1 MARTR
6 ATLAQVA
13 ARAGVS
19 VSTASLAFSG
29 SGPVSEATRHKVLV
43 AAEEL
48 EYAGPDPR
56 GRSLRQGRSGI
67 IGVIME
73 ERVLAAFRDPL
84 RIAVLDGIAQ
94 ETSAQGRGLLL
105 LSDVGASADAIG
117 TATMDAAILFAFSH
131 RSDRTV
137 EMLRR
142 RALPVVAVGGP
153 DLGLLTVSIDDEA
166 ASVTAA
172 RHLAELGHREVAI
185 VALPLVNAD
194 DADDA
199 DDAED
204 TDGRGTTFRRSAPDR
219 TTESGPSIEFRGP
232 LTAAAE
238 RAGKVTVTLDRLRG
252 VRSIYPAA
260 PGLIAAGSSVEEG
273 MIAGHALLA
282 DRATRPTAVIAQ
294 SDLLAAGVIRAA
306 AELGLSVPGDLSVI
320 GFDGIALD
328 RIISQDLTTMVQ
340 PAADEGRVAGRAV
353 LDLLDGGSP
362 GSVRFSCTFHRGAT
376 TAPPPPWA
384 QRVDGRP
391 RQTP

>member
-19 VSTASLAFSG
+19 VSTASLAYSG
-29 SGPVSEATRHKVLV
+29 SGPVSDATRDRVLA

-48 EYAGPDPR
+48 HYAGPDPR

-94 ETSAQGRGLLL
+94 EASAQGQGLLL

-137 EMLRR
+137 DLLRR
-142 RALPVVAVGGP
+142 RALPLVAVGGP
-153 DLGLLTVSIDDEA
+153 DLGLLSISIDDEA
-166 ASVTAA
+166 ASATAA
-172 RHLAELGHREVAI
+172 RHLAGLGHRHVAV
-185 VALPLVNAD
+185 VALPLVNLD
-194 DADDA
+194 DRDP
-199 DDAED
+199 
-204 TDGRGTTFRRSAPDR
+204 GRQRPSASDREPGSDLERASGPDR
-219 TTESGPSIEFRGP
+219 AVGARGD
-232 LTAAAE
+232 LTE
-238 RAGKVTVTLDRLRG
+238 RAVAAGTVTVTLDRLRG
-252 VRSIYPAA
+252 VRSVFPRAA
-260 PGLIAAGSSVEEG
+260 GRVAAGSSVEEG
-273 MIAGHALLA
+273 MAAGHALLA
-282 DRATRPTAVIAQ
+282 DPAGRPTAVVAQ

-306 AELGLSVPGDLSVI
+306 TDLGLSVPGDLSVI

-328 RIISQDLTTMVQ
+328 RVIPQDLTTMVQ
-340 PAADEGRVAGRAV
+340 PAADEGRAAGRAV
-353 LDLLDGGSP
+353 LDLLEGGTP
-362 GSVRFSCTFHRGAT
+362 DSVSFSCRFHRGAT
-376 TAPPPPWA
+376 TAPP
-384 QRVDGRP
+384 R
-391 RQTP
+391 

>member
-29 SGPVSEATRHKVLV
+29 SGPVSDTTRDKVLA

-48 EYAGPDPR
+48 RYAGPDPR

-94 ETSAQGRGLLL
+94 EASAQGQGLLL

-137 EMLRR
+137 ELLRR

-153 DLGLLTVSIDDEA
+153 DLGLVTISIDDEA
-166 ASVTAA
+166 ASATAA
-172 RHLAELGHREVAI
+172 RHLAGLGHHDVAV
-185 VALPLVNAD
+185 VALPLENAD
-194 DADDA
+194 
-199 DDAED
+199 
-204 TDGRGTTFRRSAPDR
+204 APDPDPR
-219 TTESGPSIEFRGP
+219 PGHDPVIGRRGW
-232 LTAAAE
+232 LTDRAVAAG
-238 RAGKVTVTLDRLRG
+238 RVTVTLDRLRG
-252 VRSIYPAA
+252 VRSVFPRAA
-260 PGLIAAGSSVEEG
+260 GRVAAGSSVDEG

-282 DRATRPTAVIAQ
+282 DPAGRPTAVIAQ
-294 SDLLAAGVIRAA
+294 SDLLAAGVVRAA
-306 AELGLSVPGDLSVI
+306 AGLGLSVPGDLSVI

-328 RIISQDLTTMVQ
+328 GVIAQDLTTMVQ
-340 PAADEGRVAGRAV
+340 PAADEGRAAGRAV
-353 LDLLDGGSP
+353 LDLLEGGA
-362 GSVRFSCTFHRGAT
+362 GESVSFSCRFHRGAT
-376 TAPPPPWA
+376 TAA
-384 QRVDGRP
+384 RR
-391 RQTP
+391 

>member
-1 MARTR
+1 MARSR

-29 SGPVSEATRHKVLV
+29 SGPVSDATRDKVLE

-94 ETSAQGRGLLL
+94 ETSALGQGLLL
-105 LSDVGASADAIG
+105 LSDVGASAEAIG
-117 TATMDAAILFAFSH
+117 SATMDAAILFAFSH

-137 EMLRR
+137 ELLRR

-153 DLGLLTVSIDDEA
+153 DLGLLTISIDDEE
-166 ASVTAA
+166 ASATAA
-172 RHLAELGHREVAI
+172 RHLADLGHTDVAI
-185 VALPLVNAD
+185 VTLPLVNAD
-194 DADDA
+194 T
-199 DDAED
+199 D
-204 TDGRGTTFRRSAPDR
+204 TDTRGGTFRPSGSDR
-219 TTESGPSIEFRGP
+219 TAETGPSIGYRGP
-232 LTAAAE
+232 LTAEAE
-238 RAGKVTVTLDRLRG
+238 SAGTVTVTRDRLRG
-252 VRSIYPAA
+252 ARTIYPTAT
-260 PGLIAAGSSVEEG
+260 GRVAAGSSVEEG
-273 MIAGHALLA
+273 MVAGHALLA
-282 DRATRPTAVIAQ
+282 DPATRPTAVIAQ
-294 SDLLAAGVIRAA
+294 SDLLAAGVVRAA
-306 AELGLSVPGDLSVI
+306 SELGLSVPDDLSVI

-328 RIISQDLTTMVQ
+328 RIIAQDLTTMVQ
-340 PAADEGRVAGRAV
+340 PAADEGRAAGRAV

-362 GSVRFSCTFHRGAT
+362 GAVRFRCTFHRGAT
-376 TAPPPPWA
+376 TAPA
-384 QRVDGRP
+384 SRP
-391 RQTP
+391 VRTAWDHRLS

>member
-29 SGPVSEATRHKVLV
+29 SGPVSESTRHKVLA

-84 RIAVLDGIAQ
+84 RLAVLDGIAQ
-94 ETSAQGRGLLL
+94 ETSAQGQGLLL
-105 LSDVGASADAIG
+105 LSDIGASADAIG

-137 EMLRR
+137 ELLRR
-142 RALPVVAVGGP
+142 RAAPVVAVGGP
-153 DLGLLTVSIDDEA
+153 DLGLLTISIDDEA
-166 ASVTAA
+166 ASATAA
-172 RHLAELGHREVAI
+172 RHLADLGHTDVAI
-185 VALPLVNAD
+185 VALPLVNAEG
-194 DADDA
+194 A
-199 DDAED
+199 
-204 TDGRGTTFRRSAPDR
+204 DGRGSGIGPCAPDP
-219 TTESGPSIEFRGP
+219 TTETGPSIGFRGT
-232 LTAAAE
+232 LTVEAE
-238 RAGKVTVTLDRLRG
+238 SAGSVTVTLDRLRG
-252 VRSIYPAA
+252 ARAVYPGA
-260 PGLIAAGSSVEEG
+260 PGRVAAGSSVEEG

-282 DRATRPTAVIAQ
+282 DPAGRPTAVIAQ

-306 AELGLSVPGDLSVI
+306 SDLGLSVPGDLSVI
-320 GFDGIALD
+320 GFDGIVLD
-328 RIISQDLTTMVQ
+328 RIIPQDLTTMVQ
-340 PAADEGRVAGRAV
+340 PAADEGRAAGRAV
-353 LDLLDGGSP
+353 LELLDGGSP

-376 TAPPPPWA
+376 TSAP
-384 QRVDGRP
+384 R
-391 RQTP
+391 

>member
-1 MARTR
+1 MSRTR

-13 ARAGVS
+13 AHAGVS

-29 SGPVSEATRHKVLV
+29 AGPVSAPTRDRVLA

-94 ETSAQGRGLLL
+94 ETSAQGQGLLL
-105 LSDVGASADAIG
+105 LSDVGASAEAIG
-117 TATMDAAILFAFSH
+117 TATMDAAILFAFSS

-137 EMLRR
+137 ELLRR

-153 DLGLLTVSIDDEA
+153 DLGLPTIGIDDEA
-166 ASVTAA
+166 ASATAA
-172 RHLAELGHREVAI
+172 RHLADLGHRDVAI
-185 VALPLVNAD
+185 VALPLVNSD
-194 DADDA
+194 DPEPAA
-199 DDAED
+199 NRRRGFGSSEPVEAAE
-204 TDGRGTTFRRSAPDR
+204 TP
-219 TTESGPSIEFRGP
+219 PSMGVRGP

-238 RAGKVTVTLDRLRG
+238 FAGTVTVTLDRLRG
-252 VRSIYPAA
+252 ARAVYPTA
-260 PGLIAAGSSVEEG
+260 PGRVAGGSSVEEG
-273 MIAGHALLA
+273 MTAGHALLA
-282 DRATRPTAVIAQ
+282 DPTTRPTAVIAQ

-306 AELGLSVPGDLSVI
+306 SELGLSVPGDLSVI

-328 RIISQDLTTMVQ
+328 RVIPQDLTTLVQ
-340 PAADEGRVAGRAV
+340 PAADEGRAAGRAV
-353 LDLLDGGSP
+353 LDLLDGGAP

-376 TAPPPPWA
+376 TAPPPA
-384 QRVDGRP
+384 RGRTAATVGQGP
-391 RQTP
+391 NQ

>member
-1 MARTR
+1 MARSR

-29 SGPVSEATRHKVLV
+29 SGPVSDATRRKVLA

-48 EYAGPDPR
+48 QYAGPDPR

-84 RIAVLDGIAQ
+84 RLAVLDGIAQ

-137 EMLRR
+137 ELLRR

-153 DLGLLTVSIDDEA
+153 DPGLLTVSIDDET
-166 ASVTAA
+166 ASATAA
-172 RHLAELGHREVAI
+172 RHLADLGHTEVAI
-185 VALPLVNAD
+185 VALPLINAD
-194 DADDA
+194 ESD
-199 DDAED
+199 E
-204 TDGRGTTFRRSAPDR
+204 RGTVFRPSAAARPTKAGR
-219 TTESGPSIEFRGP
+219 AIGFRGS
-232 LTAAAE
+232 LTAE
-238 RAGKVTVTLDRLRG
+238 GESTGTVTVTLNRLRG
-252 VRSIYPAA
+252 VRSIYPSAA
-260 PGLIAAGSSVEEG
+260 GRVAAGSSVEEG

-282 DRATRPTAVIAQ
+282 DAATRPTAVIAQ

-306 AELGLSVPGDLSVI
+306 SELGLSVPDDLSVI
-320 GFDGIALD
+320 GFDGIVLD
-328 RIISQDLTTMVQ
+328 RIIPQDLTTMVQ
-340 PAADEGRVAGRAV
+340 PAADEGRAAGRAV

-362 GSVRFSCTFHRGAT
+362 SSASFSCTFHRGAT
-376 TAPPPPWA
+376 TAPP
-384 QRVDGRP
+384 R
-391 RQTP
+391 

>member
-29 SGPVSEATRHKVLV
+29 SGPVSESTRHKVLA

-84 RIAVLDGIAQ
+84 RLAVLDGIAQ
-94 ETSAQGRGLLL
+94 ETSAQGQGLLL

-137 EMLRR
+137 ELLRR
-142 RALPVVAVGGP
+142 RAAPVVAVGGP
-153 DLGLLTVSIDDEA
+153 DLGLLTISIDDEA
-166 ASVTAA
+166 ASATAA
-172 RHLAELGHREVAI
+172 RHLADLGHTDVAI

-194 DADDA
+194 GADGADD
-199 DDAED
+199 
-204 TDGRGTTFRRSAPDR
+204 RGATSGRSAPDR
-219 TTESGPSIEFRGP
+219 TTGSGPWIGKRGP
-232 LTAAAE
+232 LPAEAE
-238 RAGKVTVTLDRLRG
+238 RAGTVTVTLDRLRG
-252 VRSIYPAA
+252 VRSIFPQAA
-260 PGLIAAGSSVEEG
+260 GWAAAGSSVEEG
-273 MIAGHALLA
+273 MAAGQALLA
-282 DRATRPTAVIAQ
+282 DPAGRPTAVVAQ

-306 AELGLSVPGDLSVI
+306 TDLGLSVPGDLSVI

-328 RIISQDLTTMVQ
+328 RVIPQDLTTMVQ
-340 PAADEGRVAGRAV
+340 PAADEGRAAGRAV
-353 LDLLDGGSP
+353 LDLLDGGAPASI
-362 GSVRFSCTFHRGAT
+362 RFSCRFHRGAT
-376 TAPPPPWA
+376 TAPP
-384 QRVDGRP
+384 R
-391 RQTP
+391 

>member
-29 SGPVSEATRHKVLV
+29 SGPVSDATRRKVL
-43 AAEEL
+43 AAADEL

-73 ERVLAAFRDPL
+73 DRVLAAFRDPL

-94 ETSAQGRGLLL
+94 ETSAQGQGLLL

-137 EMLRR
+137 ELLRR

-166 ASVTAA
+166 ASATAA
-172 RHLAELGHREVAI
+172 RHLADLGHRDVAI

-194 DADDA
+194 DADDPGA
-199 DDAED
+199 
-204 TDGRGTTFRRSAPDR
+204 TSGPSAPDR
-219 TTESGPSIEFRGP
+219 TTGSGPSIGSRGP
-232 LTAAAE
+232 LLAQAE
-238 RAGKVTVTLDRLRG
+238 LAGTVTVTLDRLRG
-252 VRSIYPAA
+252 ARSVYPTAGGRVA
-260 PGLIAAGSSVEEG
+260 GGSSVDEG
-273 MIAGHALLA
+273 MVAGHALLA
-282 DRATRPTAVIAQ
+282 DPTDRPTAVLAQ

-306 AELGLSVPGDLSVI
+306 TELGLSVPGDLSVI

-328 RIISQDLTTMVQ
+328 RIIPQDLTTMVQ
-340 PAADEGRVAGRAV
+340 PAADEGRAAGRAV

-362 GSVRFSCTFHRGAT
+362 GSVSFSCTFHRGAT
-376 TAPPPPWA
+376 TAPPGSPAAAP
-384 QRVDGRP
+384 GRLP
-391 RQTP
+391 VHTDS

>member
-1 MARTR
+1 MAPTR
-6 ATLAQVA
+6 STLAQVA

-29 SGPVSEATRHKVLV
+29 SGPVSDATRAKVLI

-105 LSDVGASADAIG
+105 LSDVGVSAEAIG

-137 EMLRR
+137 ELLRR

-153 DLGLLTVSIDDEA
+153 DLGLLTIGIDDEA
-166 ASVTAA
+166 ASATAA
-172 RHLAELGHREVAI
+172 RHLADLGHRDVAI
-185 VALPLVNAD
+185 VSLPLVNVDGTD
-194 DADDA
+194 DGGSTSGSSGA
-199 DDAED
+199 
-204 TDGRGTTFRRSAPDR
+204 GR
-219 TTESGPSIEFRGP
+219 TTGTSPSMEPRGP
-232 LTAAAE
+232 LTLEAE
-238 RAGKVTVTLDRLRG
+238 QAGAVTVTLQRLRG
-252 VRSIYPAA
+252 ARSVYPTA
-260 PGLIAAGSSVEEG
+260 PGRVAASSSVEEG

-282 DRATRPTAVIAQ
+282 EPATRPTAVIAQ

-306 AELGLSVPGDLSVI
+306 TELGLSVPRDLSVI
-320 GFDGIALD
+320 GFDGVALD
-328 RIISQDLTTMVQ
+328 RIIPQDLTTMVQ
-340 PAADEGRVAGRAV
+340 PAADEGRAAGRAV

-362 GSVRFSCTFHRGAT
+362 SSVSFSCTFHRGAT
-376 TAPPPPWA
+376 TAAP
-384 QRVDGRP
+384 G
-391 RQTP
+391 

>member
-29 SGPVSEATRHKVLV
+29 SGPVSEATRDRVLA

-48 EYAGPDPR
+48 RYAGPDPR

-94 ETSAQGRGLLL
+94 EASAQGQGLLL

-137 EMLRR
+137 ELLRR
-142 RALPVVAVGGP
+142 RALPLVAVGGP
-153 DLGLLTVSIDDEA
+153 DLGLTSISIDDEA
-166 ASVTAA
+166 ASATAA
-172 RHLAELGHREVAI
+172 RHLADLGHRDVAI

-194 DADDA
+194 GTDDPGA
-199 DDAED
+199 MS
-204 TDGRGTTFRRSAPDR
+204 GPSAPDR
-219 TTESGPSIEFRGP
+219 TPGRGPSIGRRGP
-232 LTAAAE
+232 LPAEAE
-238 RAGKVTVTLDRLRG
+238 RAGTVTVTLDRLRG
-252 VRSIYPAA
+252 ARSAFPRAA
-260 PGLIAAGSSVEEG
+260 GWMAAGSSVEEG
-273 MIAGHALLA
+273 MVAGHALLA
-282 DRATRPTAVIAQ
+282 DPAGRPTAVLAQ

-306 AELGLSVPGDLSVI
+306 TDLGLSVPGDLSVI

-328 RIISQDLTTMVQ
+328 RVIPQDLTTMVQ
-340 PAADEGRVAGRAV
+340 PAADEGRAAGRAV
-353 LDLLDGGSP
+353 LDLLEGGTP
-362 GSVRFSCTFHRGAT
+362 ASVRFSCRFHRGAT
-376 TAPPPPWA
+376 TAPP
-384 QRVDGRP
+384 R
-391 RQTP
+391 

>member
-29 SGPVSEATRHKVLV
+29 SGPVSHATRDRVLA

-48 EYAGPDPR
+48 RYAGPDPR

-94 ETSAQGRGLLL
+94 EASAQGQGLLL

-137 EMLRR
+137 ELLRR
-142 RALPVVAVGGP
+142 RALPLVAVGGP
-153 DLGLLTVSIDDEA
+153 DLGLMSISIDDEA
-166 ASVTAA
+166 ASATAA
-172 RHLAELGHREVAI
+172 RHLAGLGHRDVAV
-185 VALPLVNAD
+185 VALPLVNH
-194 DADDA
+194 
-199 DDAED
+199 
-204 TDGRGTTFRRSAPDR
+204 DGRDPDPGTGADPAVAVRGALTDR
-219 TTESGPSIEFRGP
+219 AV
-232 LTAAAE
+232 AA
-238 RAGKVTVTLDRLRG
+238 GTITVTLDRLRG
-252 VRSIYPAA
+252 VRSVFPRTT
-260 PGLIAAGSSVEEG
+260 GRVAAGSSVEEG
-273 MIAGHALLA
+273 MAAGQALLA
-282 DRATRPTAVIAQ
+282 DPVGRPTAVVAQ

-306 AELGLSVPGDLSVI
+306 TDLGLSVPGDLSVI

-328 RIISQDLTTMVQ
+328 RVIPQD
-340 PAADEGRVAGRAV
+340 
-353 LDLLDGGSP
+353 
-362 GSVRFSCTFHRGAT
+362 
-376 TAPPPPWA
+376 
-384 QRVDGRP
+384 
-391 RQTP
+391 

>member
-1 MARTR
+1 MARSR
-6 ATLAQVA
+6 ATLARVA

-29 SGPVSEATRHKVLV
+29 SGPVSDATRSKVLA

-84 RIAVLDGIAQ
+84 RLAVLDGIAQ
-94 ETSAQGRGLLL
+94 ETSAQGQGLLL

-137 EMLRR
+137 ELLRR

-153 DLGLLTVSIDDEA
+153 DLALLTISIDDEA
-166 ASVTAA
+166 ASATAA
-172 RHLAELGHREVAI
+172 RHLADLGHTDVAI
-185 VALPLVNAD
+185 VALPLVNAEG
-194 DADDA
+194 A
-199 DDAED
+199 
-204 TDGRGTTFRRSAPDR
+204 DGRESSLRPSTPDR
-219 TTESGPSIEFRGP
+219 TTPTGPPFGFRGP
-232 LTAAAE
+232 LTVEAE
-238 RAGKVTVTLDRLRG
+238 SAGSVTVTLDRLRG
-252 VRSIYPAA
+252 ARTVYPGA
-260 PGLIAAGSSVEEG
+260 PGRVAAGSSVEEG
-273 MIAGHALLA
+273 MVAGHALLA
-282 DRATRPTAVIAQ
+282 DPAGRPTAVIAQ

-306 AELGLSVPGDLSVI
+306 SDLGLSVPGDLSVI
-320 GFDGIALD
+320 GFDGIVLD
-328 RIISQDLTTMVQ
+328 RIIPQDLTTMVQ
-340 PAADEGRVAGRAV
+340 PAADEGRAAGRAV

-362 GSVRFSCTFHRGAT
+362 GPVRFSCTFHRGDT
-376 TAPPPPWA
+376 TSAP
-384 QRVDGRP
+384 R
-391 RQTP
+391 

>member
-29 SGPVSEATRHKVLV
+29 SGPVSTATRDKVLA
-43 AAEEL
+43 AAEAL

-67 IGVIME
+67 IGVVME

-94 ETSAQGRGLLL
+94 EASAQGLGLLL

-137 EMLRR
+137 ELLRR
-142 RALPVVAVGGP
+142 RALPLVAVGGP
-153 DLGLLTVSIDDEA
+153 DLGLVTISIDDEA
-166 ASVTAA
+166 ASATAA
-172 RHLAELGHREVAI
+172 RHLAGLGHRDVAV
-185 VALPLVNAD
+185 VALPLVNL
-194 DADDA
+194 
-199 DDAED
+199 
-204 TDGRGTTFRRSAPDR
+204 DGRDPGSGIDPAIAVDPAIGARGDLTGHAVAAGT
-219 TTESGPSIEFRGP
+219 
-232 LTAAAE
+232 
-238 RAGKVTVTLDRLRG
+238 VTVTLDRLRG
-252 VRSIYPAA
+252 VRSVF
-260 PGLIAAGSSVEEG
+260 PGAAGRVAAASSVEEG
-273 MIAGHALLA
+273 MAAGHALLA
-282 DRATRPTAVIAQ
+282 DPSRRPTAVIAQ

-306 AELGLSVPGDLSVI
+306 TELGLVVPDDLSVI

-328 RIISQDLTTMVQ
+328 RVIPQDLTTMVQ
-340 PAADEGRVAGRAV
+340 PAADEGRAAGRAV
-353 LDLLDGGSP
+353 LALLDRGEP
-362 GSVRFSCTFHRGAT
+362 ESVSFSCRFHRGAT
-376 TAPPPPWA
+376 TAPP
-384 QRVDGRP
+384 R
-391 RQTP
+391 

>member
-1 MARTR
+1 MAPTR
-6 ATLAQVA
+6 STLAQVA

-29 SGPVSEATRHKVLV
+29 SGPVSDATRAKVLI

-105 LSDVGASADAIG
+105 LSDVGVSAEAIG

-137 EMLRR
+137 ELLRR

-153 DLGLLTVSIDDEA
+153 DLGLLTIGIDDEA
-166 ASVTAA
+166 ASATAA
-172 RHLAELGHREVAI
+172 RHLADLGHQDVAI
-185 VALPLVNAD
+185 VSLPLVNVDGTD
-194 DADDA
+194 DGGSTSGSSGA
-199 DDAED
+199 
-204 TDGRGTTFRRSAPDR
+204 GR
-219 TTESGPSIEFRGP
+219 TTGTSPSMEPRGP
-232 LTAAAE
+232 LTLEAE
-238 RAGKVTVTLDRLRG
+238 QAGAVTVTLQRLRG
-252 VRSIYPAA
+252 ARSVYPTTRGRVAA
-260 PGLIAAGSSVEEG
+260 SSSVEEG

-282 DRATRPTAVIAQ
+282 EPATRPTAVIAQ

-306 AELGLSVPGDLSVI
+306 TELGLSVPRDLSVI
-320 GFDGIALD
+320 GFDGVALD
-328 RIISQDLTTMVQ
+328 RIIPQDLTTMVQ
-340 PAADEGRVAGRAV
+340 PAADEGRAAGRAV

-362 GSVRFSCTFHRGAT
+362 SSVSFSCTFHRGAT
-376 TAPPPPWA
+376 TAAP
-384 QRVDGRP
+384 G
-391 RQTP
+391 

>member
-29 SGPVSEATRHKVLV
+29 AGPVSAQTRDRVLA

-94 ETSAQGRGLLL
+94 ETSAQGQGLLL
-105 LSDVGASADAIG
+105 LSDVGASAETIG
-117 TATMDAAILFAFSH
+117 TATMDAAILFAFSS

-137 EMLRR
+137 ELLRR

-153 DLGLLTVSIDDEA
+153 ELGLLTISIDDEA
-166 ASVTAA
+166 ASATAA
-172 RHLAELGHREVAI
+172 GHLADLGHRDVAI
-185 VALPLVNAD
+185 VALPLVNIDGAD
-194 DADDA
+194 VREA
-199 DDAED
+199 
-204 TDGRGTTFRRSAPDR
+204 GFRSSGNER
-219 TTESGPSIEFRGP
+219 TTEPGPSMGPRGP
-232 LTAAAE
+232 LSAE
-238 RAGKVTVTLDRLRG
+238 AEHDGTVTVTLDRLRG
-252 VRSIYPAA
+252 ARTVYPTARGRVA
-260 PGLIAAGSSVEEG
+260 GGSSVEEG

-282 DRATRPTAVIAQ
+282 DPGTRPTAVIAQ
-294 SDLLAAGVIRAA
+294 SDLLAAGVIRSAS
-306 AELGLSVPGDLSVI
+306 ELGLAVPGDLSVI

-328 RIISQDLTTMVQ
+328 RIVPQDLTTMVQ
-340 PAADEGRVAGRAV
+340 PAADEGRAAGRAV
-353 LDLLDGGSP
+353 LDLLDGARP
-362 GSVRFSCTFHRGAT
+362 DSVRFSCTFHRGAT
-376 TAPPPPWA
+376 TAPPH
-384 QRVDGRP
+384 
-391 RQTP
+391 